1 MSSTTSGLRLLLLAA
16 LSTGCT
22 ERPTA
27 PPLSSSRSAE
37 EEPASAGGATTLLR
51 WNAEAQSLVGITR
64 PVAPIATRVYA
75 LLSVAQLRAIDGAQS
90 ATSARAAEI
99 AASGAVLTYLFPAQ
113 GSDIAAMGADDEAA
127 LVSSP
132 SDAEKVA
139 AGDAVGRAEASD
151 VIARAR
157 SDGSDR
163 VVTPAIPVGPGYW
176 FGTPV
181 VPQWPSVRP
190 FVLTSGDELR
200 PQAPPA
206 FGSPAFATALEEV
219 RVDAAGR
226 TADQLR
232 ILNFWNDP
240 APTGHHSGHWNRI
253 AGDLIRR
260 DGVGAHQAARILSLL
275 NVAMADAAIACFD
288 AKYTYWLIRP
298 YQVDPSISTP
308 IGQPQHASYPSFHSC
323 TGGAAVGVLA
333 TFFQNDAPSLSA
345 LELEMGESRIWA
357 GLHYRFDVDTGRALG
372 HRVAQVVLDRK
383 SMVLGIGRDGAADES
398 RDH

>member
-1 MSSTTSGLRLLLLAA
+1 MSSHRITICLLSLATLLVACA
-16 LSTGCT
+16 

-27 PPLSSSRSAE
+27 AVPSSSRSAE
-37 EEPASAGGATTLLR
+37 EAPESAGGATTLLR
-51 WNAEAQSLVGITR
+51 WNAEAQALVGVTR

-75 LLSVAQLRAIDGAQS
+75 LLSVAQLRALDDAHS
-90 ATSARAAEI
+90 ATSARAAEV
-99 AASGAVLTYLFPAQ
+99 AASGAVLTYLFPAR
-113 GSDIAAMGADDEAA
+113 GSDIATMVAGDEAA
-127 LVSSP
+127 LDVSP
-132 SDAEKVA
+132 GDADKIS
-139 AGDAVGRAEASD
+139 AGDALGRAAASD

-157 SDGSDR
+157 TDGSDR
-163 VVTPAIPVGPGYW
+163 VVIPTIPVGPGYW

-200 PQAPPA
+200 PEAPPA
-206 FGSPAFATALEEV
+206 FGSPAFAAALDEV
-219 RVDAAGR
+219 RTDAAGR
-226 TADQLR
+226 SAEQLR

-253 AGDLIRR
+253 AGALITR
-260 DGVGAHQAARILSLL
+260 DDVGARQAARILALL

-333 TFFQNDAPSLSA
+333 TFFQMDASALSA
-345 LELEMGESRIWA
+345 MELEMGESRIWA
-357 GLHYRFDVDTGRALG
+357 GLHYRFDVDTGRVLG

-383 SMVLGIGRDGAADES
+383 SIVLGIGRDRADDEE
-398 RDH
+398 REH